1 MKDNPRSQKQKGST
15 NQEDKEVFNKVLEE
29 QSDEQHKN

>member
-1 MKDNPRSQKQKGST
+1 MKDDPRSQKQKEAS

-29 QSDEQHKN
+29 QR